1 MILDGKATS
10 MTRQADLK
18 KTVESLDG
26 APHLVV
32 ILTTDNPASTTYVK
46 AKEKAAKKIGF
57 KSTIIHDM
65 TGDEADL
72 LKTIHTLNND
82 PDVHGILVQLPLA
95 EGLDVKRV
103 MDAIDPKKDVDGFHP
118 INVAALFQ
126 NRPGFVPATPRG
138 IIELLDTYDIPLSGK
153 HAVIVGRSQI
163 VGLPMVHLLTQ
174 RHATVT
180 VCHSRTVDL
189 KAHTLSAD
197 ILVVATGRPHLITA
211 DYVRPGA
218 TVVDV
223 GINRVE
229 GKLIGDV
236 DFETVK
242 EVAQAITPVPRG
254 VGPMTIT
261 ALLENTLDAYQQL
274 RSQT

>member
-10 MTRQADLK
+10 ISRQADLK
-18 KTVESLDG
+18 TTVESLDET
-26 APHLVV
+26 PHLVV
-32 ILTTDNPASTTYVK
+32 ILTTENPASKTYVK
-46 AKEKAAKKIGF
+46 AKEKAAKKVGF
-57 KSTIIHDM
+57 KSTIIHD
-65 TGDEADL
+65 TTFDEAGL

-95 EGLDVKRV
+95 DGLDVKRV
-103 MDAIDPKKDVDGFHP
+103 MDAIDPHKDVDGFHP

-138 IIELLDTYDIPLSGK
+138 IMELLDTYDIPLSGK

-180 VCHSRTVDL
+180 LCHSRTVDL

-197 ILVVATGRPHLITA
+197 ILVVATGRPYLITA

-223 GINRVE
+223 GINRVD

-236 DFETVK
+236 DFDAVNK
-242 EVAQAITPVPRG
+242 VAQAITPVPKG